1 MRSVGMEETRNRLRS
16 AMLQRRSALA
26 PATCLAWGRLIQ
38 NKTLELPQYL
48 AARSVALYRAI
59 QNEVDTRA
67 IMDHALRQK
76 KKVFCPKLSGE
87 EPAVF
92 AQILSEEDFRPGPL
106 GVAEPSGDIRL
117 SRVDC
122 VSMIVVVP
130 GVLFDCHG
138 NRLGRGGGW
147 YDRALQWFDDR
158 CVFVG
163 LSYEFQVVDRLPAR
177 SWDEKVHYVITESR
191 VIDCGIAPQRIAR

>member
-1 MRSVGMEETRNRLRS
+1 MEETRNGLRS
-16 AMLQRRSALA
+16 AMLQRRSALS
-26 PATCLAWGRLIQ
+26 PSICLAWSRLIQ
-38 NKTLELPQYL
+38 TKTLELPQYL

-59 QNEVDTRA
+59 QNEVETRA

-92 AQILSEEDFRPGPL
+92 VQISSEEDFRPGPL
-106 GVAEPSGDIRL
+106 GMAEPSGDTRL
-117 SRVDC
+117 SQADC
-122 VSMIVVVP
+122 VGLIVIVP
-130 GVLFDCHG
+130 GVLFDCQG

-158 CVFVG
+158 GVFVG
-163 LSYEFQVVDRLPAR
+163 LGYEFQVIDRVPAQ

-191 VIDCGIAPQRIAR
+191 VIDCGITPQRIAR